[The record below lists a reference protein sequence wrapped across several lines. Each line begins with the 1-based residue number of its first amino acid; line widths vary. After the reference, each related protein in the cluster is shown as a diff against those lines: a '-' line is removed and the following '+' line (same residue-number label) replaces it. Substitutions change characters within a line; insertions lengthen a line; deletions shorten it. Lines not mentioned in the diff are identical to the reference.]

1 MRRKNMKPLI
11 SSSSLSSLRKTTTL
25 SPYLFTFIAFIFFLS
40 IFYENNVSCF
50 LKQTFDQLQPE
61 SPEAN
66 NKQTLLT
73 KTEIKKQVR
82 LLFAIGEPH
91 ADEDYQECDLF
102 SGKWVYDES
111 NRPLYEEPE
120 CPYIQPQLT
129 CQKEGR
135 PDKGYQHWRWQPH
148 GCSLPSF
155 RARFMLNK
163 LRGKRMLFVG
173 DSLKR
178 GQYTSMVCLL
188 QKVIPEHAKSM
199 KIGFD
204 SLTVFTAKV
213 PVIKFIAQQFFLLGT
228 IPLES
233 NSYNAIV
240 HRVPDR
246 MVRRDSID
254 KHGQH
259 WKGADVLVF
268 NSYLWWCT
276 GMKFK
281 FLQGSFQDEEKTFE
295 ELTTEE
301 AYRVAMKSLV
311 KWVERNTNPKKNRV
325 LFTSMSPYHE
335 KSSEC
340 GGEPNGN
347 CYNQTTPIEDPEYW
361 GRESR
366 KKVMEVIR
374 QEFSI
379 SKKDAHTAIY
389 KKQWN
394 PLTKEQIAN
403 PTSYADGVHW
413 CLPGLKILGM
423 NFYTQNFSI
432 PTNNTHPESCSVSET
447 SVKLSFCFAN
457 LCLRKIL
464 DHELQE

>member
-25 SPYLFTFIAFIFFLS
+25 SPYLFTFIAFVFIFS
-40 IFYENNVSCF
+40 ILYENNVSCF
-50 LKQTFDQLQPE
+50 LRQTFSQFQPE

-66 NKQTLLT
+66 NKQALLT
-73 KTEIKKQVR
+73 KTVETKKQVR
-82 LLFAIGEPH
+82 LPFTIGEPH
-91 ADEDYQECDLF
+91 ADEDYQECDVF

-120 CPYIQPQLT
+120 CPYIQPQIT

-155 RARFMLNK
+155 NAKFMLEK

-173 DSLKR
+173 DSLNR
-178 GQYTSMVCLL
+178 GQFTSMVCLL
-188 QKVIPEHAKSM
+188 QKVIPAHAKSM
-199 KIGFD
+199 RIVYN
-204 SLTVFTAKV
+204 SLTVFTAKEYNATIEFYWA
-213 PVIKFIAQQFFLLGT
+213 PFL
-228 IPLES
+228 LES
-233 NSYNAIV
+233 NSDNAIV

-246 MVRRDSID
+246 IVRKDSID

-259 WKGADVLVF
+259 WKGADILVF
-268 NSYLWWCT
+268 NTYLWWCT

-281 FLQGSFQDEEKTFE
+281 FLRGSFQDEEKVFE
-295 ELTTEE
+295 ELPTED

-311 KWVERNTNPKKNRV
+311 KWVEKNTNPKKNRV

-335 KSSEC
+335 KSTEW

-361 GRESR
+361 GTGSR

-374 QEFSI
+374 QEFSK
-379 SKKDAHTAIY
+379 SKVPITFLNITQLSEYRKDAHTAIY

-394 PLTKEQIAN
+394 PLTKVQIAN
-403 PTSYADGVHW
+403 PASYADCVHW
-413 CLPGLKILGM
+413 CLPGLQDTWNELLYSKL
-423 NFYTQNFSI
+423 FYPYQ
-432 PTNNTHPESCSVSET
+432 
-447 SVKLSFCFAN
+447 
-457 LCLRKIL
+457 
-464 DHELQE
+464 